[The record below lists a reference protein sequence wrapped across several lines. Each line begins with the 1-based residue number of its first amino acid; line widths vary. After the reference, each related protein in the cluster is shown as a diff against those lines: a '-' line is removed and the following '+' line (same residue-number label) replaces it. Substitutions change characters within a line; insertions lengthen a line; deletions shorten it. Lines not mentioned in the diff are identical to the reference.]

1 MRVLYVDDE
10 PDIRTVA
17 VMSLQLN
24 KDFEVHEC
32 ASGADALQ
40 MARDWQPHV
49 VLLDVM
55 MPEMDGPMT
64 RAAMRGDAATSDI
77 PVVFVTARTQPSELE
92 RLLELGV
99 TGVIAKPFDPMTLAQ
114 QVTALMGWQS

>member
-17 VMSLQLN
+17 VMCLQLN
-24 KDFEVHEC
+24 KNFEVQEC
-32 ASGADALQ
+32 ASGADAVQ
-40 MARDWQPHV
+40 VARIWHPDV

-64 RAAMRGDAATSDI
+64 RLALRDDPATADI
-77 PVVFVTARTQPSELE
+77 PVVFVTARTQPSEVE

-99 TGVIAKPFDPMTLAQ
+99 TGVIAKPFDPMSLAE
-114 QVTALMGWQS
+114 QVTTLMDWKD

>member
-40 MARDWQPHV
+40 IARDWQPNV